1 MGRSNPEE
9 TARRRESLATIK
21 DVAKKAGVT
30 IGTVSRVLNNKKWV
44 SDDCKKRVL
53 QAIKD
58 LHYKPQAH
66 ARRLRQ
72 KHSFVWGVIAPH
84 HNGIFK
90 SPFFSDILA
99 GMEEVA
105 AENRY
110 RLLIHPL
117 TEAARAQV
125 SYRALLGDGSVD
137 GMFVLN
143 AWSTDVSVR
152 ELSESNVPFVL
163 VNGRITAQEDFP
175 YVGVDN
181 RGGVIMAMEHLVG
194 LGHER
199 IGMINGRMTT
209 TNGMERFQAYQDF
222 LASRKMEFQPEWVGD
237 GDFEEAG
244 GYQACRKIFSGAR
257 LPSALLCACD
267 LMAIGATRALKEMG
281 LGVPANVS
289 VMGFDNME
297 EARYHEPSL
306 TTVAFSA
313 QRMGRMAA
321 EKMVSLVAEAKLV
334 ENASALSGELISRDS
349 VRKV

>member
-1 MGRSNPEE
+1 M
-9 TARRRESLATIK
+9 ATIK
-21 DVAKKAGVT
+21 DVAKRSGVT

-44 SDDCKKRVL
+44 SEDCRKRVQ

-84 HNGIFK
+84 HAAIFR
-90 SPFFSDILA
+90 SPFFADILA

-105 AENRY
+105 AEHRY

-117 TEAARAQV
+117 SEAARAQV
-125 SYRALLGDGSVD
+125 SYRTLLGDGSVD

-152 ELSESNVPFVL
+152 ELSEANVPFVL
-163 VNGRITAQEDFP
+163 VNGKITGHEDMP

-181 RGGVIMAMEHLVG
+181 RGGVRKALEHLYEQ
-194 LGHER
+194 GHQR
-199 IGMINGRMTT
+199 IGILNGRMTT
-209 TNGMERFQAYQDF
+209 TNALERFQAYQEF
-222 LASRKMEFQPEWVGD
+222 LAEKKMDFNPEWAAD
-237 GDFEEAG
+237 GEFEEAG
-244 GYQACRKIFSGAR
+244 GYRACQRIFSSVR

-267 LMAIGATRALKEMG
+267 LMAIGAVRALKEKG
-281 LGVPANVS
+281 LTVPGNVS
-289 VMGFDNME
+289 VVGFDNME
-297 EARYHEPSL
+297 EAIYHDPPL

-313 QRMGRMAA
+313 QDMGRMAA
-321 EKMVSLVAEAKLV
+321 EKMVKLMSEEGLMEKV
-334 ENASALSGELISRDS
+334 SALSGELIVREST
-349 VRKV
+349 RKV

>member
-1 MGRSNPEE
+1 
-9 TARRRESLATIK
+9 LATIK
-21 DVAKKAGVT
+21 DVAKRAGVT

-44 SDDCKKRVL
+44 SEECRKRV
-53 QAIKD
+53 QHAIKEM
-58 LHYKPQAH
+58 HYKPQAH

-72 KHSFVWGVIAPH
+72 KQSSVWGVIAPH
-84 HNGIFK
+84 HTAIFK

-105 AENRY
+105 AEHKY

-143 AWSTDVSVR
+143 AWSTDMSVR
-152 ELSESNVPFVL
+152 ELAEANEPFVL
-163 VNGRITAQEDFP
+163 VNGKITVQGDMP

-181 RGGVIMAMEHLVG
+181 RGGVRRALEHLFG

-209 TNGMERFQAYQDF
+209 TNALERFQAYQEFMAEKKLDF
-222 LASRKMEFQPEWVGD
+222 HPEWVAD
-237 GDFEEAG
+237 GEFEEAG
-244 GYQACRKIFSGAR
+244 GYRASQKIFSAVR

-267 LMAIGATRALKEMG
+267 LMAIGAVRALKEKD
-281 LGVPANVS
+281 LAVPGNVS
-289 VMGFDNME
+289 VVGFDNME
-297 EARYHEPSL
+297 EALYHHPPI
-306 TTVAFSA
+306 TTVSFSA
-313 QRMGRMAA
+313 SDMGKLAA
-321 EKMVSLVAEAKLV
+321 EKMVMI
-334 ENASALSGELISRDS
+334 LSGGGLKEMVSTLSGDLIVRDS
-349 VRKV
+349 TRQI